1 SNVAASGFGFGR
13 DCNGFTDYRHFNQNP
28 CNSILSL
35 YLSAFHF
42 FVVTLHQYSINK
54 CYKSMKKISSSFLKS
69 LNWLLT
75 SVLMLL
81 GFSTC
86 DSEPG
91 AAMYGTPHADF
102 TIKGKVVN
110 QENMPIPDIEIK
122 CLVEHHGDNRH
133 WFDTIPAVST
143 DPAGVFH
150 CQFEEFPTDKLRI
163 IATDI
168 DGPQNGSYE
177 KDSTNLTL
185 SSDDYKGNTGSWFKG
200 SVEKEIKFNLKRK
213 DKE

>member
-1 SNVAASGFGFGR
+1 
-13 DCNGFTDYRHFNQNP
+13 
-28 CNSILSL
+28 
-35 YLSAFHF
+35 
-42 FVVTLHQYSINK
+42 
-54 CYKSMKKISSSFLKS
+54 MKKISSSFLKS

-86 DSEPG
+86 DSE
-91 AAMYGTPHADF
+91 
-102 TIKGKVVN
+102 
-110 QENMPIPDIEIK
+110 PDIEIK

-185 SSDDYKGNTGSWFKG
+185 SSDDYKGNTGS
-200 SVEKEIKFNLKRK
+200 
-213 DKE
+213 

>member
-1 SNVAASGFGFGR
+1 
-13 DCNGFTDYRHFNQNP
+13 
-28 CNSILSL
+28 
-35 YLSAFHF
+35 
-42 FVVTLHQYSINK
+42 
-54 CYKSMKKISSSFLKS
+54 MKKISSSFLKS

-86 DSEPG
+86 DSE
-91 AAMYGTPHADF
+91 
-102 TIKGKVVN
+102 
-110 QENMPIPDIEIK
+110 PIPDIEIK

>member
-1 SNVAASGFGFGR
+1 
-13 DCNGFTDYRHFNQNP
+13 
-28 CNSILSL
+28 
-35 YLSAFHF
+35 
-42 FVVTLHQYSINK
+42 
-54 CYKSMKKISSSFLKS
+54 MKKISSSFLKS
-69 LNWLLT
+69 FNWLLT

-102 TIKGKVVN
+102 TIKGKVIN

-168 DGPQNGSYE
+168 DGP
-177 KDSTNLTL
+177 KTVHTKKTL
-185 SSDDYKGNTGSWFKG
+185 RTLHFPAMIIRETQEVG
-200 SVEKEIKFNLKRK
+200 LKALSK
-213 DKE
+213 KK

>member
-1 SNVAASGFGFGR
+1 
-13 DCNGFTDYRHFNQNP
+13 
-28 CNSILSL
+28 
-35 YLSAFHF
+35 
-42 FVVTLHQYSINK
+42 
-54 CYKSMKKISSSFLKS
+54 MKKISSSFLKS
-69 LNWLLT
+69 FNWLLT

-91 AAMYGTPHADF
+91 ATMYGTPHADF
-102 TIKGKVVN
+102 TIKGKVIN

-168 DGPQNGSYE
+168 DGPKNGSYE

>member
-1 SNVAASGFGFGR
+1 
-13 DCNGFTDYRHFNQNP
+13 
-28 CNSILSL
+28 
-35 YLSAFHF
+35 
-42 FVVTLHQYSINK
+42 
-54 CYKSMKKISSSFLKS
+54 
-69 LNWLLT
+69 
-75 SVLMLL
+75 MLL

-150 CQFEEFPTDKLRI
+150 CQFEEFPTDKLHTKKTLRTLHFPAMI
-163 IATDI
+163 IRETQEVGLKA
-168 DGPQNGSYE
+168 
-177 KDSTNLTL
+177 L
-185 SSDDYKGNTGSWFKG
+185 SKK
-200 SVEKEIKFNLKRK
+200 K
-213 DKE
+213 

>member
-1 SNVAASGFGFGR
+1 
-13 DCNGFTDYRHFNQNP
+13 
-28 CNSILSL
+28 
-35 YLSAFHF
+35 
-42 FVVTLHQYSINK
+42 
-54 CYKSMKKISSSFLKS
+54 MKKISSSFLKS

-122 CLVEHHGDNRH
+122 CLILLESFIASLKN
-133 WFDTIPAVST
+133 F
-143 DPAGVFH
+143 
-150 CQFEEFPTDKLRI
+150 QPT
-163 IATDI
+163 
-168 DGPQNGSYE
+168 NYGS
-177 KDSTNLTL
+177 
-185 SSDDYKGNTGSWFKG
+185 
-200 SVEKEIKFNLKRK
+200 
-213 DKE
+213 

>member
-1 SNVAASGFGFGR
+1 MAI
-13 DCNGFTDYRHFNQNP
+13 TDIGLTRYQLFPQ
-28 CNSILSL
+28 ILLES
-35 YLSAFHF
+35 
-42 FVVTLHQYSINK
+42 
-54 CYKSMKKISSSFLKS
+54 
-69 LNWLLT
+69 
-75 SVLMLL
+75 
-81 GFSTC
+81 
-86 DSEPG
+86 
-91 AAMYGTPHADF
+91 
-102 TIKGKVVN
+102 
-110 QENMPIPDIEIK
+110 
-122 CLVEHHGDNRH
+122 
-133 WFDTIPAVST
+133 
-143 DPAGVFH
+143 FH

>member
-1 SNVAASGFGFGR
+1 
-13 DCNGFTDYRHFNQNP
+13 
-28 CNSILSL
+28 
-35 YLSAFHF
+35 
-42 FVVTLHQYSINK
+42 
-54 CYKSMKKISSSFLKS
+54 
-69 LNWLLT
+69 
-75 SVLMLL
+75 MLL

-177 KDSTNLTL
+177 KTL
-185 SSDDYKGNTGSWFKG
+185 RTLHFPAMIIRETQEVG
-200 SVEKEIKFNLKRK
+200 LKALSKRNK
-213 DKE
+213 VQP

>member
-1 SNVAASGFGFGR
+1 
-13 DCNGFTDYRHFNQNP
+13 
-28 CNSILSL
+28 
-35 YLSAFHF
+35 
-42 FVVTLHQYSINK
+42 
-54 CYKSMKKISSSFLKS
+54 MKKISSSFLKS

-133 WFDTIPAVST
+133 WFDTI
-143 DPAGVFH
+143 
-150 CQFEEFPTDKLRI
+150 QLFPQILLESF
-163 IATDI
+163 IASLKNFQPT
-168 DGPQNGSYE
+168 NYGS
-177 KDSTNLTL
+177 
-185 SSDDYKGNTGSWFKG
+185 
-200 SVEKEIKFNLKRK
+200 
-213 DKE
+213 

>member
-1 SNVAASGFGFGR
+1 
-13 DCNGFTDYRHFNQNP
+13 
-28 CNSILSL
+28 
-35 YLSAFHF
+35 
-42 FVVTLHQYSINK
+42 
-54 CYKSMKKISSSFLKS
+54 MKKISSSFLKS

-168 DGPQNGSYE
+168 DGP
-177 KDSTNLTL
+177 KTVHTKKTL
-185 SSDDYKGNTGSWFKG
+185 RTLHFPAMIIRETQEVGLKG
-200 SVEKEIKFNLKRK
+200 SSRKRNK
-213 DKE
+213 VQP

>member
-1 SNVAASGFGFGR
+1 
-13 DCNGFTDYRHFNQNP
+13 
-28 CNSILSL
+28 
-35 YLSAFHF
+35 
-42 FVVTLHQYSINK
+42 
-54 CYKSMKKISSSFLKS
+54 MKKISSSFLKS
-69 LNWLLT
+69 FNWLLT

-133 WFDTIPAVST
+133 WFDTIPAVSQILLESFI
-143 DPAGVFH
+143 ASLKNF
-150 CQFEEFPTDKLRI
+150 QPT
-163 IATDI
+163 
-168 DGPQNGSYE
+168 NYGS
-177 KDSTNLTL
+177 
-185 SSDDYKGNTGSWFKG
+185 
-200 SVEKEIKFNLKRK
+200 
-213 DKE
+213 